1 MRRIGIRTEFE
12 GASAPRQLG
21 RVVCAGLCYYMWCCG
36 QSHSGKEKVAP
47 PAPAAAGFAS
57 RPPRIGGGGRRVP
70 WARPPPP
77 LAPWVARSS
86 ARRFL
91 VGGRGCAGPRGVP
104 PAAAGGDAALLRSR
118 YCAWRILSFRKRENG
133 GCIAPALKGLLT
145 SPPVRASKGPPLG
158 TILTNKKTLI
168 Y

>member
-21 RVVCAGLCYYMWCCG
+21 IVVCAGLCYYMWCCG

-57 RPPRIGGGGRRVP
+57 RPPRNGGGGLLVP

-118 YCAWRILSFRKRENG
+118 YCARRILFFSSGRKRENG
-133 GCIAPALKGLLT
+133 LTMALPLRARLL
-145 SPPVRASKGPPLG
+145 SKGMVENCRISAQKS
-158 TILTNKKTLI
+158 TE
-168 Y
+168 